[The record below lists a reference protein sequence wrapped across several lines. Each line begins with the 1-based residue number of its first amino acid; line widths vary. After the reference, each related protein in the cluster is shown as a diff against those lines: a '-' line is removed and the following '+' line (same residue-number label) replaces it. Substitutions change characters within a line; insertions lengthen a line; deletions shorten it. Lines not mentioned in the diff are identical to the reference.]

1 MNPGARVVVTVPCR
15 NKAGQ
20 VIAKVGE
27 TGTLTRGTVYPDGTI
42 AVKFDS
48 KKYVY
53 RTIPILNLRLI

>member
-1 MNPGARVVVTVPCR
+1 MNIGAKVIVTTACR

-27 TGTLTRGTVYPDGTI
+27 TGILTRGTVYPDGTI

-53 RTIPILNLRLI
+53 RIIPILNLRLL